1 MKCQIIFHFFI
12 QKNIKNKLL
21 IANCI
26 ATSLMNNYFLHFA
39 GSLHEA
45 KMWKNIKIYNL
56 FDKKF
61 IKNFEN
67 FKKKKLIGKPLG
79 KITP

>member
-12 QKNIKNKLL
+12 QKKYRNNKLL

-39 GSLHEA
+39 GSWHEA
-45 KMWKNIKIYNL
+45 KMWKNENYSDL
-56 FDKKF
+56 FDRKYQ
-61 IKNFEN
+61 KNFEN
-67 FKKKKLIGKPLG
+67 FKKKN
-79 KITP
+79 

>member
-12 QKNIKNKLL
+12 QKNIKNKKL

-39 GSLHEA
+39 GSWHEL
-45 KMWKNIKIYNL
+45 KC
-56 FDKKF
+56 
-61 IKNFEN
+61 
-67 FKKKKLIGKPLG
+67 G
-79 KITP
+79 KIEI